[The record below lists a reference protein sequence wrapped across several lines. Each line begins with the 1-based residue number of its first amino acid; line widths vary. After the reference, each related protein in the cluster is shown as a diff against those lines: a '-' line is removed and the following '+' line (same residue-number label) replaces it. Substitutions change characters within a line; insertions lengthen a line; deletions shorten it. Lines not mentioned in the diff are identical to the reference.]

1 MSLLQQIAGLP
12 ADRVVQLRGVPTD
25 TVAAATT
32 GDAAGPVAVVLRPGP
47 TRTPG
52 SFVRAVLDDLER
64 VAVALLP
71 GWLPEAA
78 HVARADPFGLAAV
91 RAAAGRRARGSAHSA
106 PFLAYLAGVAVSGRR
121 PPTDPFPPEVR
132 CPGLTRVVAD
142 GFDRPR
148 LSLLV
153 EVPAGL
159 DPAGER
165 AVVAGA
171 EWLCHHGR
179 AAVWLTGT
187 PLRHEDRVVDV
198 VLTPAATP
206 PGPVPAT
213 PPRPVPATPPTVL
226 GRPHP
231 GSATEAA
238 LEAALAAEGW
248 AAGRV
253 WNRYHQSHPLAP
265 PVCPDLLW
273 PAERCVV
280 EVDGPEHCR
289 PDRFEADRQRDV
301 RLQMDGYAVLRFTN
315 ARINHDVGAVV
326 HQIGTVIRARR
337 RDMAEGTFHAPR

>member
-1 MSLLQQIAGLP
+1 MSLVRQLAGLP
-12 ADRVVQLRGVPTD
+12 TDRVVQLVGVPTD
-25 TVAAATT
+25 AVAAATT
-32 GDAAGPVAVVLRPGP
+32 GEPVGPVAVVLRPGP
-47 TRTPG
+47 PRTPG
-52 SFVRAVLDDLER
+52 SLVRAVLDDLER

-78 HVARADPFGLAAV
+78 DVPRVDPFGLAAV
-91 RAAAGRRARGSAHSA
+91 RAAASRRARESAHFA
-106 PFLAYLAGVAVSGRR
+106 PFLAHLADVAVSGRR
-121 PPTDPFPPEVR
+121 PPTDPFPPEIR

-142 GFDRPR
+142 GFDRPGV
-148 LSLLV
+148 SLLV

-179 AAVWLTGT
+179 VAVWLTGT
-187 PLRHEDRVVDV
+187 PLRHEDRVVSV
-198 VLTPAATP
+198 ALAPAA
-206 PGPVPAT
+206 VP
-213 PPRPVPATPPTVL
+213 PPRPVPATAPTVR

-231 GSATEAA
+231 RSSTEAA
-238 LEAALAAEGW
+238 LEAALAAESW

-253 WNRYHQSHPLAP
+253 WNHYHLSHPLAP
-265 PVCPDLLW
+265 PVCLDLLW

-337 RDMAEGTFHAPR
+337 RDMAEGTFHARR

>member
-1 MSLLQQIAGLP
+1 MSLVQQLAGLP
-12 ADRVVQLRGVPTD
+12 TGRVVQLVGVPTD
-25 TVAAATT
+25 TVVAATT
-32 GDAAGPVAVVLRPGP
+32 GETVGPVAVVLRPGP
-47 TRTPG
+47 PRTPG

-78 HVARADPFGLAAV
+78 DVPCADPFGLAAV
-91 RAAAGRRARGSAHSA
+91 RAAASRRARESAHFA
-106 PFLAYLAGVAVSGRR
+106 PFLAHLAAVAVSGRR
-121 PPTDPFPPEVR
+121 PPTDPFPAEIR

-142 GFDRPR
+142 GFDRPGV
-148 LSLLV
+148 SLLV

-179 AAVWLTGT
+179 VAVWLTGT
-187 PLRHEDRVVDV
+187 PLRHEDRVVSV
-198 VLTPAATP
+198 ALTPAA
-206 PGPVPAT
+206 VP
-213 PPRPVPATPPTVL
+213 PPRPVPATAPTVR

-231 GSATEAA
+231 RSTTEAA
-238 LEAALAAEGW
+238 LETALAAESW

-253 WNRYHQSHPLAP
+253 WNHYHRPHPLAP
-265 PVCPDLLW
+265 PVCLDLLW

-337 RDMAEGTFHAPR
+337 RDMAEGTFHARR

>member
-1 MSLLQQIAGLP
+1 M
-12 ADRVVQLRGVPTD
+12 
-25 TVAAATT
+25 
-32 GDAAGPVAVVLRPGP
+32 
-47 TRTPG
+47 
-52 SFVRAVLDDLER
+52 
-64 VAVALLP
+64 
-71 GWLPEAA
+71 
-78 HVARADPFGLAAV
+78 
-91 RAAAGRRARGSAHSA
+91 
-106 PFLAYLAGVAVSGRR
+106 
-121 PPTDPFPPEVR
+121 
-132 CPGLTRVVAD
+132 VAD
-142 GFDRPR
+142 GFGRPR
-148 LSLLV
+148 VSLLV

-179 AAVWLTGT
+179 VAVWLAGT
-187 PLRHEDRVVDV
+187 PLRHEDRVAAVA
-198 VLTPAATP
+198 LTQAAVTP
-206 PGPVPAT
+206 PPPA
-213 PPRPVPATPPTVL
+213 PAVL

-231 GSATEAA
+231 GSTTEAA
-238 LEAALAAEGW
+238 LEAALAAESW

-253 WNRYHQSHPLAP
+253 WNHYHQPHPLTP
-265 PVCPDLLW
+265 PVCLDLLW

-337 RDMAEGTFHAPR
+337 RDLAEGTFHARR